1 MLLLTKP
8 AAPVPHMRRVFTV
21 VLLGPVSELRTA
33 SVTEI
38 VEAVTKQFNF
48 SRHVTVACQDEMP

>member
-1 MLLLTKP
+1 
-8 AAPVPHMRRVFTV
+8 MRRAFTV
-21 VLLGPVSELRTA
+21 ILLGPVAELRTA